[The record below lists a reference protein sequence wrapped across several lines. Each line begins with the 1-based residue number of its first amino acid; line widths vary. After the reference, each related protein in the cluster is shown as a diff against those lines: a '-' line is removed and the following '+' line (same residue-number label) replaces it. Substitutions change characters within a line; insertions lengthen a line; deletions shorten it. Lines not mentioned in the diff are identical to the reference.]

1 MQTLALPYV
10 KSGDF
15 AKIAKLRVAQTN
27 APTTETTDVPSRFKQ
42 SLRRMK
48 AKLRNAAFTRMP
60 IWLSRGRLR
69 KSKSVSRIQ
78 IVERT
83 IGLSDLP
90 DALDGLRIAH
100 LTDLHIGALV
110 EPSRLQAIV
119 DQTNAIAGDMIA
131 VTGDFVDLSLN
142 VLDEV
147 IDAMK
152 SLTAPLGVYFVPG
165 NHDYLDNGPRL
176 IKAFQDAGLRMLMN
190 ESVLLD
196 YEGHRVVICGI
207 DWAHKAGD
215 MRQYVRQALH
225 GAGRHKQDD
234 LRILLS
240 HHPDAF
246 DTAVNHHV
254 DLTLAGHTHGG
265 QVVLSNN
272 HGKKG
277 SIGLG
282 SLAHRYPRGL
292 YRRGN
297 SYLYVNSGVGTW
309 FPLRVNCPAEIAC
322 LTLRCEP

>member
-1 MQTLALPYV
+1 MQDAGAVTGTSTLAHKESHV
-10 KSGDF
+10 S
-15 AKIAKLRVAQTN
+15 
-27 APTTETTDVPSRFKQ
+27 SRFRQ
-42 SLRRMK
+42 TLRRMK
-48 AKLRNAAFTRMP
+48 AKFRNAAFTRMP

-69 KSKSVSRIQ
+69 RTNSVSRIQ

-83 IGLSDLP
+83 IGLGDLP

-119 DQTNAIAGDMIA
+119 DQTNAVGGDMIA

-142 VLDEV
+142 VLDAV
-147 IDAMK
+147 IEGMK
-152 SLTAPLGVYFVPG
+152 ALSAPLGVYFVPG

-176 IKAFQDAGLRMLMN
+176 IRAFQEAGLRMLMN
-190 ESVLLD
+190 ESALLD
-196 YEGHRVVICGI
+196 YEGHRVVVCGI
-207 DWAHKAGD
+207 DWAHKASD
-215 MRQYVRQALH
+215 MRQYVRKAMH
-225 GAGRHKQDD
+225 GAGRHRQDD

-240 HHPDAF
+240 HHPNAF

-265 QVVLSNN
+265 QLVLSNN

-292 YRRGN
+292 YRRGPA
-297 SYLYVNSGVGTW
+297 YLYVNSGVGSW
-309 FPLRVNCPAEIAC
+309 FPWRVNCPAEIAC
-322 LTLRCEP
+322 LTLRCEPEPMEEPRPGE